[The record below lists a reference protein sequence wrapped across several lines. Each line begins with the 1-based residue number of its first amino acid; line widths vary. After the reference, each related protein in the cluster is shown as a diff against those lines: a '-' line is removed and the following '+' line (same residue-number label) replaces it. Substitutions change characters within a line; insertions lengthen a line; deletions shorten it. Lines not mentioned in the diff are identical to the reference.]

1 MNEVKETFNTRVERL
16 SNYLNRAYKH
26 NKPSLLFALY
36 VSEFLRPDM
45 ENYLNRLLIEQGL
58 EVINIDA
65 GKNKDL
71 PSFFSL
77 YNSHK
82 TVFFVHNIE
91 KGFPEVLKFL
101 NFKREELIEHHVKV
115 VFWTKEKELAIISI
129 EAPDFFAFRNRVV
142 EFMEIP
148 LEREFKPTLVEFVLE
163 TEHKSIDEINRSIEL
178 KEKLLLELSSETEIY
193 GYLLGSLG
201 ILYDQIGLY
210 EISIDRSEKALA
222 ISKEIGDRRGEGNH
236 LGNLGL
242 AFSHIGEVKKAIEYF
257 KQALY
262 IDEELNNISGKAAR
276 LNNIGGVYQEWGK
289 PEKAFEYYKQA
300 IHIFIELKDERS
312 ISIVKGNMNTLN
324 INKYDRSRKTPSS
337 NVDDLNEKAAEA
349 LE

>member
-36 VSEFLRPDM
+36 VSEFLRTDM

-77 YNSHK
+77 YNSHN

-91 KGFPEVLKFL
+91 KGFPEVLQFL

-115 VFWTKEKELAIISI
+115 VFWIKEEELVTISI
-129 EAPDFFAFRNRVV
+129 KAPDFFAFRNRVV

-148 LEREFKPTLVEFVLE
+148 LEREFKPALVELLE
-163 TEHKSIDEINRSIEL
+163 TDYKSIDEINRSIEL

-210 EISIDRSEKALA
+210 KISIDRSEKALA
-222 ISKEIGDRRGEGNH
+222 ISKEIGDRHGEGNH

-242 AFSHIGEVKKAIEYF
+242 AFSHLGEVEKAIEYF
-257 KQALY
+257 KQALE
-262 IDEELNNISGKAAR
+262 IDEELNDIRSKATR
-276 LNNIGGVYQEWGK
+276 LNNIGGVYQNWGK
-289 PEKAFEYYKQA
+289 PEKALEYYKQA
-300 IHIFIELKDERS
+300 ISIFKNLKDERS
-312 ISIVKGNMNTLN
+312 ISIVKKNMDRLN
-324 INKYDRSRKTPSS
+324 ITQQT
-337 NVDDLNEKAAEA
+337 
-349 LE
+349 